1 MSDET
6 KTTTILT
13 IDLPPELGHR
23 LREAVYESGRSLNA
37 ITVEAL
43 ENWLA
48 RRDGSAREAE
58 R

>member
-1 MSDET
+1 MSDES

-23 LREAVYESGRSLNA
+23 LRDAVFESGRSLNA

-43 ENWLA
+43 EEWLQ
-48 RRDGSAREAE
+48 RQKSATDQAA
-58 R
+58 